1 MLRRTLSSA
10 VAAAAST
17 LAPSAVTATA
27 ASCEGECAAAT
38 EYCDSFVDECRRCSD
53 ICHKDGSFRECEE
66 KCEGYLR
73 SAVFREE
80 KMGSELVTLQGRE
93 QPSDVTAVKHGSEI
107 RRQNRVLRTC
117 FVLIALAS

>member
-1 MLRRTLSSA
+1 MFKRTFSA
-10 VAAAAST
+10 SVAMAST
-17 LAPSAVTATA
+17 LASAAK
-27 ASCEGECAAAT
+27 ASCEGECAATT

-66 KCEGYLR
+66 KCEGYLKG
-73 SAVFREE
+73 AVFREE

-117 FVLIALAS
+117 FALIALAS